1 MWMTQNYLD
10 IIYLDC
16 LKKFGGERS
25 SSAVFHLL
33 KGKKSSQTI
42 QDSKLFHLSN
52 LFGMYPGLKRKDFD
66 AAVQFLTEEGY
77 LIYSDKDTH
86 VLTNKAELLL
96 ESVLDNKP
104 IPASLNGSIY
114 ASIGFL
120 FWKRLMLMTQVLSH
134 SKAGSTIYLPVIKD
148 EKVQRWVKQFLKR
161 SAVNKTELS
170 DALYHEMLSHLQR
183 FSDREAAIWVYQLTS
198 NQRIG
203 LTYEQLGEKFKEDA
217 EYIKILFWNLIH
229 HVLEECSLK
238 TQQYPLLYSMVQD
251 LSRIHPLT
259 ESTSKTLQLIRLG
272 KSLEDIARIRH
283 LKQSTIEDHIV
294 EISLNDSSF
303 DLSMFLADDCLQV
316 IAMKIEELNTHQLRI
331 VKEALKD
338 RYSYFQIRL
347 AFTRL

>member
-1 MWMTQNYLD
+1 
-10 IIYLDC
+10 
-16 LKKFGGERS
+16 
-25 SSAVFHLL
+25 
-33 KGKKSSQTI
+33 
-42 QDSKLFHLSN
+42 
-52 LFGMYPGLKRKDFD
+52 
-66 AAVQFLTEEGY
+66 
-77 LIYSDKDTH
+77 
-86 VLTNKAELLL
+86 
-96 ESVLDNKP
+96 
-104 IPASLNGSIY
+104 
-114 ASIGFL
+114 
-120 FWKRLMLMTQVLSH
+120 MLMTQVLSH

-303 DLSMFLADDCLQV
+303 DLSMFLRIKHASAENCKRSTERPLFIFSDQARFYASLGGSHERSRS
-316 IAMKIEELNTHQLRI
+316 IKTPLRP
-331 VKEALKD
+331 
-338 RYSYFQIRL
+338 
-347 AFTRL
+347 